1 MRMRWWLFPIF
12 VALAGLA
19 HLECQQGTQSNK
31 VSYEGQRVAAVD
43 LVANPKISVDSLR
56 PLVQQR
62 SGEAYSNSKVENTI
76 SALKQTGRFSKVE
89 LDVKPDPG
97 GLHLTFT
104 LEPALYFGVFQF
116 PGATK
121 RFTYTRLLQVIDIP
135 NQTPYKQEVV
145 AKAGGALLEFLISA
159 GYFQAQV
166 RTEPQFDETHML
178 ANVVFHVNLGKR
190 AKVGNVEV
198 HGPEPSEANRLLH
211 ATRSLRATARGASL
225 KPGKSYTPK
234 RIDSAVALMKRDL
247 ANQHRLAS
255 KVHFDQS
262 HYHAD
267 TNHADIIID
276 AQPGPIVKVRVQGAK
291 LSWLPFLRGRQMKKL
306 IPIFSEGTVDSD
318 LVEEGRRNLIDFFQ
332 SKGYFNVKVT
342 TNFQKQPSNVD
353 LVYNVNRGRR
363 HRVETVGF
371 RGNQHVDRGEL
382 IQQVAVKPHRLVLSR
397 GKFSDK
403 LLRQSVQ
410 GLTAFYKDRGYE
422 EVKVEPDVVDRE
434 PRIYVTFQITE
445 GPQTLVDNLTL
456 QGNTRISGVDL
467 APKGGFRLRAGQ
479 PFSPKGL
486 VDDRSHILAAYL
498 DRGFLNSE
506 FDSKVARLPS
516 DPHKVNVTYTISEKQ
531 QVQVDDIVLVGNKR
545 TRPSLIKRTA
555 NITPETPLSQGKL
568 LLGESQ
574 LQEIGVF
581 DWASVEP
588 RRPITDQTNED
599 VLVKVHEAGRNEI
612 TYGFGLQVARRGGNV
627 PSGTIALPGQ
637 PPVTSGAPNFTAAE
651 KTFVSPR
658 GSIGFTRYNL
668 RGLAE
673 SASVSTLLSRLDQRT
688 VATYSQP
695 HFRGSSWSSLFSSS
709 IERTTENPTFAARLA
724 EGSWQL
730 EKPLNKDKTRR
741 IQLRY
746 RFRRTILSNLLIPGL
761 VLPQDQR
768 LRLSTL
774 SATWIRDTRDKPLD
788 ASRGFYQTL
797 DLGITPKALG
807 SNANFARLLGQSS
820 YYKPFGKTVWAN
832 RITLGL
838 SKSFASSD
846 VPTSERFFSG
856 GETTL
861 RGFPINGAGPQRTV
875 PACTN
880 PSVPSTCVN
889 LQVPVG
895 GDQLF
900 MFNSEFRFPLGIK
913 EGLGA
918 AVFYD
923 GGNVYGPI
931 GVSHFVRDYTN
942 TVGVGL
948 RYATPVGPVR
958 FDIGRNLNPVTGVKA
973 TQFYITLGQAF

>member
-1 MRMRWWLFPIF
+1 MRWWALSIF
-12 VALAGLA
+12 VALAGSS
-19 HLECQQGTQSNK
+19 HLECQQSSK
-31 VSYEGQRVAAVD
+31 ISYDGQRVAAVT
-43 LVANPKISVDSLR
+43 LVPNPKISVDSLR
-56 PLVQQR
+56 PLVQQKPD
-62 SGEAYSNSKVENTI
+62 EAYSTPKVEGTI
-76 SALKQTGRFSKVE
+76 SALKETGRFSKVE
-89 LDVKPDPG
+89 VDVKPDPG
-97 GLHLTFT
+97 GLRVTFI

-116 PGATK
+116 PGAMK
-121 RFTYTRLLQVIDIP
+121 SFSYTRLLQAIDIP
-135 NQTPYKQEVV
+135 NQTPYQQDVI
-145 AKAGGALLEFLISA
+145 AKASGALLQFLISE

-166 RTEPQFDETHML
+166 QTESQFDEIHML
-178 ANVVFHVNLGKR
+178 ADVVFHVTLGKR
-190 AKVGNVEV
+190 AKVGNAEV
-198 HGPEPSEANRLLH
+198 HGPERSEADRLLH
-211 ATRSLRATARGASL
+211 ATRSLRAAATGASL
-225 KPGKSYTPK
+225 KKGKRYTPK
-234 RIDSAVALMKRDL
+234 RIDSAIALMKRDL
-247 ANQHRLAS
+247 ANQHHLAS
-255 KVHFDQS
+255 KVHADQS
-262 HYHAD
+262 HFHPD

-276 AQPGPIVKVRVQGAK
+276 AQPGPIVKVRVSGAK
-291 LSWLPFLRGRQMKKL
+291 LSWLPFLRERQMKKL
-306 IPIFSEGTVDSD
+306 IPIFSEGTVDPD

-332 SKGYFNVKVT
+332 SKGYFDAKVT
-342 TNFQKQPSNVD
+342 TNFENQSSNAD
-353 LVYNVNRGRR
+353 LVYNVDRGSR
-363 HRVETVGF
+363 HKVETVGF
-371 RGNQHVDRGEL
+371 RGNEHVDSDAL
-382 IQQVAVKPHRLVLSR
+382 AQQVAVKPHRLWLSR
-397 GKFSDK
+397 GKYSDK

-410 GLTAFYKDRGYE
+410 SITAFYKDRGYE
-422 EVKVEPDVVDRE
+422 DVKVDPDVADRE
-434 PRIYVTFQITE
+434 PKIYVTFRITE
-445 GPQTLVDNLTL
+445 GPQTVVENLTL
-456 QGNTRISGVDL
+456 QGNTRISSL
-467 APKGGFRLRAGQ
+467 ELTPKGGFRLRPGQ

-486 VDDRSHILAAYL
+486 ADDRSHIMAAYM
-498 DRGFLNSE
+498 DRGFLNAE

-516 DPHKVNVTYTISEKQ
+516 DPHRVDVTYSVSEKQ
-531 QVQVDDIVLVGNKR
+531 QVKVNEVLRVGNKQ
-545 TRPSLIKRTA
+545 TRPSLINKTA
-555 NITPETPLSQGKL
+555 NIAPETPLSQGRL
-568 LLGESQ
+568 LTGESK
-574 LQEIGVF
+574 LHELGVF

-588 RRPITDQTNED
+588 RRPITDQSNED
-599 VLVKVHEAGRNEI
+599 VLVKVHEAGRNELS
-612 TYGFGLQVARRGGNV
+612 YGFGLEVARRGGNV
-627 PSGTIALPGQ
+627 PSGTIALPGL
-637 PPVTSGAPNFTAAE
+637 PPVSSGAPNFTAAE

-658 GSIGFTRYNL
+658 GSIGFTRYNV

-673 SASVSTLLSRLDQRT
+673 SLSISTLLSRLDQRA

-788 ASRGFYQTL
+788 ANRGFYQTL
-797 DLGITPKALG
+797 DLGITPRALG
-807 SNANFARLLGQSS
+807 SNANFVRFLGQSS

-838 SKSFASSD
+838 AHSFASSD

-880 PSVPSTCVN
+880 PAVPSTCVN
-889 LQVPVG
+889 LVVPVG

-900 MFNSEFRFPLGIK
+900 IFNSELRFPLGIK

-923 GGNVYGPI
+923 GGNVYGPV
-931 GVSHFVRDYTN
+931 GVSHFIRDYTN

-948 RYATPVGPVR
+948 RYNTPVGPVR
-958 FDIGRNLNPVTGVKA
+958 FDIGRNLNPVTGVKS